1 MNLCVILFFTKQ
13 KRSEEMFP
21 YDYQYSSDGLFFKH
35 ELTVSPPCDAFSM
48 HTHNYCEL
56 LYFLSGDA
64 THVIEDRK
72 YKLKK
77 GDLIIIRPSKYH
89 FIQIDSNTDYER
101 YDILFDEPLIGTS
114 LKAINESVEVINLA
128 QSPTADG
135 IFRRCDYYAKNLP
148 MSAFSEI
155 LPLLIKELFYNISI
169 EQSKPTVRDASAVN
183 PILSKALAY
192 INDELFTLKSVSE
205 VAAKLFVTES
215 YLFRIFKNELH
226 QTPKKYITDKR
237 LLAAQSMIRMGQ
249 RPTDVSEKCGFGD
262 YTTFYR
268 CYKRFFGVSPSEKN
282 AP

>member
-1 MNLCVILFFTKQ
+1 
-13 KRSEEMFP
+13 MFP
-21 YDYQYSSDGLFFKH
+21 YDYQYNSDGLFFKH

-48 HTHNYCEL
+48 HTHSYYEV
-56 LYFLSGDA
+56 LYFISGDA

-77 GDLIIIRPSKYH
+77 GDLILIRPSKYH
-89 FIQIDSNTDYER
+89 FIQLDSSADYER
-101 YDILFDEPLIGTS
+101 YDILF
-114 LKAINESVEVINLA
+114 NEKLLHLDTAMSNEGVEVINLSH
-128 QSPTADG
+128 SPTADG
-135 IFRRCDYYAKNLP
+135 IFKRCDYYAENLP
-148 MSAFSEI
+148 KNEFASM
-155 LPLLIKELFYNISI
+155 LLLLLGELFYNVKI
-169 EQSKPTVRDASAVN
+169 EQSKSNVSRASAIN

-205 VAAKLFVTES
+205 VANKLFVTES

-237 LLAAQSMIRMGQ
+237 LLAAHSMICMGQ
-249 RPTDVSEKCGFGD
+249 RPTEVCEKCGFGD

-268 CYKRFFGVSPSEKN
+268 SYKRFFGYVPSKN